1 MTRETLTIA
10 VRLMRPDI
18 GPIPRNVVW
27 DCTEGVE
34 FPGDSYGGDCG
45 PATFWLAPCPTDPF
59 MAGRRSIGWC
69 DDCIK
74 KQLGLV

>member
-1 MTRETLTIA
+1 MTREALNVA
-10 VRLMRPDI
+10 VKLVRPDI

-34 FPGDSYGGDCG
+34 FPGDTYGCDGQ
-45 PATFWLAPCPTDPF
+45 PATYWLAPCPTDQY
-59 MAGRRSIGWC
+59 GRRGIGWC

-74 KQLGLV
+74 KELGLT